1 MADAVSSSTLPFALT
16 RPLHVAA
23 VGLKAKSVPTLA
35 NYYRA
40 LLGLET
46 IAERDG
52 QALLGAGGVPF
63 LELSA
68 LPPGAALD
76 DPRSAGLFHTAFLM
90 PTRAD
95 LGRWVRHAIEKRIPV
110 DGMSDHVVSEAFYL
124 TDPEGNGIEIYA
136 DRPEQTW
143 CWSDGKLVDMRTE
156 PLDVDAILRSVP
168 AEATPYGSA
177 PDALRIGHVHLRVG
191 NDKVAEDWW
200 TSEIGLDVVARYPG
214 ATFLS
219 SGGYHH
225 HIAGN
230 IWRSRGAGPRDPA
243 RGGLAYVSLSGS
255 AVVTE
260 REVMDPWGTVI
271 RLRKGS

>member
-1 MADAVSSSTLPFALT
+1 MADAASSSALPFALT

-35 NYYRA
+35 SYYRT

-52 QALLGAGGVPF
+52 HALLGAGGVPF

-90 PTRAD
+90 PTRAY
-95 LGRWVRHAIEKRIPV
+95 LGRWVRHAIETRIPV

-136 DRPEQTW
+136 DRPEGEWRWT
-143 CWSDGKLVDMRTE
+143 DGKLVDMRTD

-168 AEATPYGSA
+168 PGAAPYGSA
-177 PDALRIGHVHLRVG
+177 PEALRIGHVHLRVG
-191 NDKVAEDWW
+191 NDKTAEEWW

-230 IWRSRGAGPRDPA
+230 IWRSRGAGPRDA
-243 RGGLAYVSLSGS
+243 SRGGLAYVALSGS
-255 AVVTE
+255 AVATE
-260 REVMDPWGTVI
+260 RVIADPWGTVI
-271 RLRKGS
+271 QLRKGA

>member
-1 MADAVSSSTLPFALT
+1 MADAVSSPALPFALT

-35 NYYRA
+35 SYYRT

-52 QALLGAGGVPF
+52 HALLGAGGVPF

-76 DPRSAGLFHTAFLM
+76 DPRCAGLFHTAFLM

-95 LGRWVRHAIEKRIPV
+95 LGRWVRHAIETRIPV

-136 DRPEQTW
+136 DRPEGEWRWT
-143 CWSDGKLVDMRTE
+143 DGKLVDMRTD

-168 AEATPYGSA
+168 PEAAPYGSA
-177 PDALRIGHVHLRVG
+177 PEALRIGHVHLRVG
-191 NDKVAEDWW
+191 NDKTAEEWW

-230 IWRSRGAGPRDPA
+230 IWRSRGAGPRDPS
-243 RGGLAYVSLSGS
+243 RGGLAYVALSGS
-255 AVVTE
+255 AVATE
-260 REVMDPWGTVI
+260 REVMDPWGTVVQ
-271 RLRKGS
+271 LRKGA

>member
-1 MADAVSSSTLPFALT
+1 MADAALSSTLPFALT

-23 VGLKAKSVPTLA
+23 VGLKAKSVLTLA

-46 IAERDG
+46 IGERDG

-63 LELSA
+63 LELSS

-95 LGRWVRHAIEKRIPV
+95 LGRWVRHAIETRIPV

-143 CWSDGKLVDMRTE
+143 RWSDGKLVDMRTE
-156 PLDVDAILRSVP
+156 PLDVDAILMSVP

-271 RLRKGS
+271 QLRKGS

>member
-52 QALLGAGGVPF
+52 HALLGAGGVPF

-90 PTRAD
+90 PSRAD
-95 LGRWVRHAIEKRIPV
+95 LGRWVRHAIETRIPV

-136 DRPEQTW
+136 DRPEGEWRWT
-143 CWSDGKLVDMRTE
+143 DGKLVDMRTD
-156 PLDVDAILRSVP
+156 PLDVDAILRAVP
-168 AEATPYGSA
+168 AGAAPYGSA
-177 PDALRIGHVHLRVG
+177 PEALRIGHVHLRVG
-191 NDKVAEDWW
+191 NDKTAEDWW

-243 RGGLAYVSLSGS
+243 RGGLAYVALTGSGVS
-255 AVVTE
+255 AE
-260 REVMDPWGTVI
+260 REVVDPWGTVI
-271 RLRKGS
+271 QLRKGA

>member
-1 MADAVSSSTLPFALT
+1 MADAASSSTLPFALT

-35 NYYRA
+35 NYYRG

-52 QALLGAGGVPF
+52 HAMLGAGGVPF

-90 PTRAD
+90 PSRTD
-95 LGRWVRHAIEKRIPV
+95 LGRWVRHAIETRIPV

-143 CWSDGKLVDMRTE
+143 RWSDGKLVDMRTD
-156 PLDVDAILRSVP
+156 PLDVDAILRAVP
-168 AEATPYGSA
+168 AGAAPYASA
-177 PDALRIGHVHLRVG
+177 PEALRIGHVHLRVG
-191 NDKVAEDWW
+191 NDKVAEEWW

-230 IWRSRGAGPRDPA
+230 IWRSRGAGLRDPA
-243 RGGLAYVSLSGS
+243 RGGLAYVALAGSGVS
-255 AVVTE
+255 AE
-260 REVMDPWGTVI
+260 RERVDPWGTVI
-271 RLRKGS
+271 QLRKGA

>member
-1 MADAVSSSTLPFALT
+1 MADAASSSALPFALT

-35 NYYRA
+35 SYYRA
-40 LLGLET
+40 LLGLEI

-52 QALLGAGGVPF
+52 HALLGAGGVPF

-90 PTRAD
+90 PSRTD
-95 LGRWVRHAIEKRIPV
+95 LGRWVRHAIETRIPV

-136 DRPEQTW
+136 DRTEQTW
-143 CWSDGKLVDMRTE
+143 RWSDGKLVDMRTD
-156 PLDVDAILRSVP
+156 PLDVDAILRAVP
-168 AEATPYGSA
+168 AGAAPYASA
-177 PDALRIGHVHLRVG
+177 PEALRIGHVHLRVG
-191 NDKVAEDWW
+191 NDKTAEEWW

-243 RGGLAYVSLSGS
+243 RGGLAYVALAGSGVS
-255 AVVTE
+255 AE
-260 REVMDPWGTVI
+260 REVVDPWGTVI
-271 RLRKGS
+271 QLRRGA

>member
-52 QALLGAGGVPF
+52 HALLGAGGVPF

-90 PTRAD
+90 PSRAD
-95 LGRWVRHAIEKRIPV
+95 LGRWVRHAIEARIPV

-136 DRPEQTW
+136 DRPESEW
-143 CWSDGKLVDMRTE
+143 RWSDGKLVDMRTD
-156 PLDVDAILRSVP
+156 PLDVDAILRAVP
-168 AEATPYGSA
+168 GGAAPYASA
-177 PDALRIGHVHLRVG
+177 PEALRIGHVHLRVG
-191 NDKVAEDWW
+191 NDKTAEEWW
-200 TSEIGLDVVARYPG
+200 TSEIGLEVVARYPG

-243 RGGLAYVSLSGS
+243 RGGLAYVALAGSGVS
-255 AVVTE
+255 AE

-271 RLRKGS
+271 QLRQGA

>member
-1 MADAVSSSTLPFALT
+1 MADAAPSPTLPFALT

-35 NYYRA
+35 SYYRA

-46 IAERDG
+46 IAEKDG
-52 QALLGAGGVPF
+52 HALLGAGGIPF

-95 LGRWVRHAIEKRIPV
+95 LGRWVRHAIDRRIPV

-124 TDPEGNGIEIYA
+124 TDPEGNGIEVYA
-136 DRPEQTW
+136 DRPEQGW
-143 CWSDGKLVDMRTE
+143 RWSDGKLVDMRTD
-156 PLDVDAILRSVP
+156 PLDVDAILESVP
-168 AEATPYGSA
+168 AGAAPYASA
-177 PDALRIGHVHLRVG
+177 PEALRIGHVHLRVG
-191 NDKVAEDWW
+191 NDKLAEDWW

-214 ATFLS
+214 ASFLS

-243 RGGLAYVSLSGS
+243 RGGLAYVALSGS
-255 AVVTE
+255 GVTAE
-260 REVMDPWGTVI
+260 REVLDPWGTVVQ
-271 RLRKGS
+271 LRKGS